1 MLLVSGLFM
10 LLQTGAVEDGGPV
23 ADVEVEVSKAQPVRA
38 LADGELSLVA
48 SVTDLPVSA
57 APTDPPTSTQRSH
70 RGQQRRDA
78 ALPTLDRPSW
88 RAGAGLEVNVGA

>member
-1 MLLVSGLFM
+1 MLLVSALFK

-57 APTDPPTSTQRSH
+57 APTDPPASTQRSH